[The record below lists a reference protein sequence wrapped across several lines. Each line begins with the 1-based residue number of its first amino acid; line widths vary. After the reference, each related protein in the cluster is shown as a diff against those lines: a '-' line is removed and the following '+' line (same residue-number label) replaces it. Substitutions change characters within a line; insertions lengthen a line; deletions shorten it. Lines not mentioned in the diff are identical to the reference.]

1 MLKTVNEV
9 KDLLRRR
16 YEKVWAEE
24 AAGCGGDV
32 WPLRLPL
39 GSCAKKELEERFVET
54 CERADDLRRL
64 SVSLGL
70 ELECATRLVGGSK
83 QLIPSHLVVARVEE
97 LASATR
103 NARALADARR
113 RASRLSREFPEL
125 GAEETARLLRAM
137 RRAVADDVDFD
148 LACRAGAWFRQNDAT
163 GLTARQVPLVGFQAK
178 WLDVAG
184 RRAVVA
190 RLAGLDELPLTERP
204 AQVRFTYLDS
214 AYLAGGGRS
223 HDSWVVGDLWELPY
237 DPAAVVICENR
248 DSALWFGQLAGGI
261 AVMGDGF
268 AAVQNLAA
276 LDWLRE
282 APLVVYWGDMDAA
295 GLEILA
301 KCRRAGIDCES
312 MLMDLD
318 AYEKYRVFGTNV
330 DKNGRTLGPKNPLDL
345 PELQDGE
352 RALYLRLI
360 APACPGPRRIEQERI
375 PLPDA
380 LDALINMCATA

>member
-1 MLKTVNEV
+1 MLKTVDEV
-9 KDLLRRR
+9 KKLLRRY

-32 WPLRLPL
+32 WPLRLSL

-54 CERADDLRRL
+54 CEKADDLRRL
-64 SVSLGL
+64 SVSLGI
-70 ELECATRLVGGSK
+70 ELECATRLVGGSR
-83 QLIPSHLVVARVEE
+83 QRIPTHLVVASAEA
-97 LASATR
+97 LAAATR

-137 RRAVADDVDFD
+137 CRAVADDVDFD
-148 LACRAGAWFRQNDAT
+148 LACRAGAWFRRNDAT
-163 GLTARQVPLVGFQAK
+163 GLTARQVPLVGFHAK

-190 RLAGLDELPLTERP
+190 CLAGLDELPLTERP
-204 AQVRFTYLDS
+204 AQVRFTYLDP
-214 AYLAGGGRS
+214 AYLAGGGRC

-237 DPAAVVICENR
+237 DPTAVVICENR
-248 DSALWFGQLAGGI
+248 DSALWFGQVVGGI

-330 DKNGRTLGPKNPLDL
+330 DKNGRALGPKGPLEL
-345 PELQDGE
+345 PELRENE
-352 RALYLRLI
+352 RALYLHLI
-360 APACPGPRRIEQERI
+360 DLACRGPRRIEQERI

-380 LDALINMCATA
+380 LAALNNMCASI